1 MYESGYNKIFIG
13 MLLIIFDINLGFI
26 NILPDFIGYI
36 FIYAGLSILTPQ
48 NKFFEKGKMPA
59 LILVLLTIKSIIHYP
74 NNNILLGKI
83 HDVRLIPMI
92 IEATV
97 AVINLYLIYI
107 ISKGIYELCK
117 ERGLGEYEKS
127 IESRFK
133 FYFIVSVITIFY
145 IPFSINLPSDFN
157 MFMIV
162 VLIIRLFAALFIA
175 GAFRKGKM
183 YLNT

>member
-1 MYESGYNKIFIG
+1 MYESGYKKIFAG
-13 MLLIIFDINLGFI
+13 MLLIIFDLNLGFI
-26 NILPDFIGYI
+26 NIFPDFIGYM
-36 FIYAGLSILTPQ
+36 FIYSGLSILIPQ

-74 NNNILLGKI
+74 NNNILSGEI

-92 IEATV
+92 IEAAV

-117 ERGLGEYEKS
+117 ERGFGEYEKS
-127 IESRFK
+127 IEFRFK
-133 FYFIVSVITIFY
+133 FYFIVSLITLFY
-145 IPFSINLPSDFN
+145 VPFSINLPSDFS
-157 MFMIV
+157 MFMIII
-162 VLIIRLFAALFIA
+162 LITRFFAVLFIA